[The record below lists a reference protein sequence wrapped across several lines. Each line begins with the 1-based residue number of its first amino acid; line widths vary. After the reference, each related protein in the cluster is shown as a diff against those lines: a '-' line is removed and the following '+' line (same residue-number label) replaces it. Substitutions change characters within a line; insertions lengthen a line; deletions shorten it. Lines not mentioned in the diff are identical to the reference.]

1 MPFSGDASRVELLPG
16 TLDLTVLR
24 TLTTV
29 GPPRSTGLMNR
40 LLADEA

>member
-24 TLTTV
+24 ALTTMR
-29 GPPRSTGLMNR
+29 PQR
-40 LLADEA
+40 